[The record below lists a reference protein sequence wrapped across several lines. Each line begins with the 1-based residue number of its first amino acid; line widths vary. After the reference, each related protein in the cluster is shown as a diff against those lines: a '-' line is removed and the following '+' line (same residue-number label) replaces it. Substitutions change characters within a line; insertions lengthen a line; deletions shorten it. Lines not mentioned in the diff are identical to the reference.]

1 MEPEKRPRR
10 VLVVDDNVEAADLL
24 QMLLEIQGYE
34 VRTANDG
41 LSGLSEAE
49 LFRPH
54 VVCTD
59 IEMPGYSGRQ
69 LAEALRKST
78 HSANV
83 LIIAIS
89 GWSSDEMNADIDAGG
104 FNLHLMKPF
113 AMEDICLPIENYFRS
128 VENLDL

>member
-1 MEPEKRPRR
+1 MRR
-10 VLVVDDNVEAADLL
+10 VLVVDDNIEAAELL

-34 VRTANDG
+34 VRTANG
-41 LSGLSEAE
+41 GFSGLAKAD

-69 LAEALRKST
+69 LAEALRKSP
-78 HSANV
+78 HSAHV

-89 GWSSDEMNADIDAGG
+89 GWSNNEMNADIDAGV

-113 AMEDICLPIENYFRS
+113 SMEDICLPIEEYFRS
-128 VENLDL
+128 IETHDL